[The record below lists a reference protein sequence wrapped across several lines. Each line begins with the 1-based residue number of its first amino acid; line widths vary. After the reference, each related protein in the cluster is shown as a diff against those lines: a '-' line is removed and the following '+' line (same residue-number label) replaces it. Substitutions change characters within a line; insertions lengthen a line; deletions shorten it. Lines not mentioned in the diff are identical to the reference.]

1 MAGVPNGCNI
11 DNNSNFIKLRNVIDM
26 DFNTEGDL
34 YILENDKKL
43 TKQIRILKS
52 TGEMEVYFG
61 GHGMIIVY
69 TLF

>member
-1 MAGVPNGCNI
+1 
-11 DNNSNFIKLRNVIDM
+11 M

-61 GHGMIIVY
+61 GHGMIIIY
-69 TLF
+69 A